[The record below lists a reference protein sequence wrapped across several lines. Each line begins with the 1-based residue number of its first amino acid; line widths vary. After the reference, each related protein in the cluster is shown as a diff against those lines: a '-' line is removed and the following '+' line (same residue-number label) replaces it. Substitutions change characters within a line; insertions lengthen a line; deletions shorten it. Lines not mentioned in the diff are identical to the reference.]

1 MKSLWK
7 IAEFQ
12 EVVPRKNPDLILA
25 CETKLSVDQ
34 ATYSFLPPNYIA
46 YRKDRIEHRGGVI
59 RWSTKMISLCPNQP
73 FLI

>member
-1 MKSLWK
+1 MNCNSLKSLGK

-12 EVVPRKNPDLILA
+12 EIVMRKKPDLILA

-46 YRKDRIEHRGGVI
+46 YMRG
-59 RWSTKMISLCPNQP
+59 SSFC
-73 FLI
+73 